1 MLNKSYRWIAV
12 VLALSVLF
20 SCLPMSVF
28 ALDNT
33 GADVIVEDESLREE
47 SVKHFKMPDGSY
59 TAVVYTDPVHRKDA
73 DGVWQDIDNR
83 MDESTVKNK
92 QAYVTSDGRTVF
104 SKKISSKDPT
114 VFELSE
120 NGYSIKVS
128 FAEDSIKNTTAKLS
142 NHAEK
147 YKPTGADDIETQY
160 KKLKTIDNNTTVSY
174 KNLLKGMTLEYVLSG
189 NDVKENIVIK
199 RKADDYTY
207 AFIYELEN
215 LFAELNEDGS
225 IDLVDENSGEPVGSI
240 PAPYMYDNDGAVSYD
255 VSYSLEDL
263 GDGVYKLTVSADEE
277 WINSSDRAFPVV
289 IDPTMTFHIDYRD
302 TYISC
307 IYPNSNFGESDELWV
322 SPEQITFVQFTDLPR
337 LGDYV
342 TVTNA
347 TLNLRYYYPTTNTG
361 SLTVGAYQIT
371 ENWNEY
377 SLTWNTANT
386 KTNMGISSVCS
397 GTVRLPASSSFT
409 SSNPGEASINVTS
422 LMQSWLAGAINYGM
436 AIKYEDGESMEVILN
451 SKETYTG
458 AYYEITYTTSRTN
471 YAPIDNG
478 VHFFQNKQVNGYVQI
493 DDNAATNAAGAALE
507 LQKFDG
513 ASDQK
518 WRLTYLRNGYYKIT
532 SAESYKAITAPSV
545 ANNALTQE
553 TYQAKDTQMW
563 KIVSLENGVYYIKSK
578 SNYYMV
584 AGTGFDCAVE
594 LKGSQTD
601 GRDKWKLHYFG
612 SPDPLRDVYGFS
624 ASDAALIKTLYSKVD
639 NAFPNETNLQRAWKC
654 SRLLG
659 GLVYGRNPKD
669 TTYNKT
675 NGILDPAKD
684 QVKFYAWNQV
694 AGQVFPSN
702 EGAEENY
709 FLNTLG
715 YSQAQYNRLKT
726 VVQEQHSDTYAAYS
740 DFAHYQIA
748 LAARLAYELQEDG
761 IFSQIGN
768 FCTDENVSY
777 LAGWLGDATIS
788 EDYGTPRMDNRDYC
802 ADLDAEI
809 SYRYIVEG
817 CSASDVLSY
826 YFFPIT
832 NSMNRAA
839 LFSEHITYDVACQKV
854 FNCLGLNKNNKDHW
868 DKVGTDYPDTY
879 DFLKSLEYQLET
891 MEHFPEKQD

>member
-1 MLNKSYRWIAV
+1 MLNKSYRWLAF
-12 VLALSVLF
+12 VLAVSVLL

-28 ALDNT
+28 ALEISNN
-33 GADVIVEDESLREE
+33 DVIVEDESQREE
-47 SVKHFKMPDGSY
+47 SVKHFQMPDGSY
-59 TAVVYTDPVHRKDA
+59 TAVVYTKPVHRRDS

-83 MDESTVKNK
+83 MSESTFKNK

-104 SKKISSKDPT
+104 SKKITGDDPT
-114 VFELSE
+114 VFTLSG

-128 FAEDSIKNTTAKLS
+128 FADDGIKNTTAKLS
-142 NHAEK
+142 NHAAK

-189 NDVKENIVIK
+189 NDVKENIIINKKTDGYV
-199 RKADDYTY
+199 YS
-207 AFIYELEN
+207 FIYELDG
-215 LFAELNEDGS
+215 LTAALNEDGS
-225 IDLVDENSGEPVGSI
+225 IDLVNENSGEPVGSI
-240 PAPYMYDNDGAVSYD
+240 PAPYMYDDDGAVSYD
-255 VSYSLEDL
+255 VSYTLEDL
-263 GDGVYKLTVSADEE
+263 GDGMYKLTVSANEE
-277 WINSSDRAFPVV
+277 WINSSERAFPVV
-289 IDPTMTFHIDYRD
+289 IDPTMTFTIDSMD

-322 SPEQITFVQFTDLPR
+322 SPEQITFLQFTDLPR

-422 LMQSWLAGAINYGM
+422 LMQSWLAGATNYGM
-436 AIKYEDGESMEVILN
+436 AIKYEDGKSMEVILN

-458 AYYEITYTTSRTN
+458 AYYEITYTTDRTN
-471 YAPIDNG
+471 YAPVDNG

-659 GLVYGRNPKD
+659 GIVYGNIESDEGDQFKWKD
-669 TTYNKT
+669 
-675 NGILDPAKD
+675 
-684 QVKFYAWNQV
+684 V
-694 AGQVFPSN
+694 AGQVFELS
-702 EGAEENY
+702 EGAEEDY
-709 FLNTLG
+709 FVNTLG
-715 YSQAQYNRLKT
+715 YTKTQYDQLTKA
-726 VVQEQHSDTYAAYS
+726 VKEQHTKASNPEYSQYS
-740 DFAHYQIA
+740 DFAHYQMA
-748 LAARLAYELQEDG
+748 LATRLAYQLDMDG
-761 IFSQIGN
+761 LISNLGT
-768 FCTDENVSY
+768 FCSDEVVSY
-777 LAGWLGDATIS
+777 LAGWLGDVTIG
-788 EDYGTPRMDNRDYC
+788 DKAMDNPDYC

-832 NSMNRAA
+832 NSKNRAT
-839 LFSEHITYDVACQKV
+839 LFLEYIRYDNVCQKV
-854 FNCLGLNKNNKDHW
+854 FNRLGLNKNNNAHW
-868 DKVGTDYPDTY
+868 DKIRTDYPDTY
-879 DFLKSLEYQLET
+879 DFLKSLENGLET
-891 MEHFPEKQD
+891 MGHFPDTQD